1 MAGRA
6 SNGESTIYKGADG
19 RWHGY
24 VSVGFTLDGKLDR
37 RHVSSKSRGVV
48 VAKVRELE
56 RRRDSGT
63 VTETST
69 PTVGAW
75 LEHWLTTIV
84 PRRVRQR
91 TVESYESSVRKHL
104 MPAIGRHR
112 LDRLRPEHLDQLYT
126 TLLDAGYSPATV
138 LRDHRILSRALT
150 VAMQRGHIA
159 RNVATLVDPPRQEP
173 SGIATP
179 LALDEARAVIVAA
192 SGVRNSARWTVA
204 LALGLRQ
211 SEALALQWK
220 DVDLLAGTLTV
231 RRSIHRVRGGLVYE
245 EPKSK
250 RSHRTLALPL
260 PLVAELYRHKAA
272 QLGERMLAGSE
283 WQDEDLVFAQAN
295 GRPID
300 KKTDYDDWTRLLD
313 KAGVRHVRL
322 HDGRHTAATLLLSEN
337 VHPRVVME
345 LLGHSQIR
353 TTMDIYSH
361 VMPALAREAADRMG
375 ALLLAGKGR
384 QTATT
389 IATTETVDS
398 GRDEESPAQ
407 MGGAEGTRTPDPH
420 TASVVRYQLR
430 HSPLPTWSGVSG
442 PLATV
447 QAECAATAQGW
458 GRHRSRRP
466 HRRSG
471 SGPVHLGDAEMVP
484 ERVTQPEVDRVAPVD
499 GLLGDLH
506 APLLELGVGLVR
518 IVGLEEEV
526 PAGRALRDQLPH
538 LRGRLLAHGRRPGLL
553 EQHSAF
559 GLARQRD
566 REPAHGTEVHVVGDL
581 EAELADVELERLV
594 LVGNVDLGD
603 GE

>member
-37 RHVSSKSRGVV
+37 RHVSSKNRGVV

-56 RRRDSGT
+56 RKRDSGMIS
-63 VTETST
+63 ETST
-69 PTVGAW
+69 PTVAWW
-75 LEHWLTTIV
+75 LEHWLTTIA

-91 TVESYESSVRKHL
+91 TLESYESAVRKHL
-104 MPAIGRHR
+104 IPGIGRHR

-126 TLLDAGYSPATV
+126 ALLDDGYSPASV
-138 LRDHRILSRALT
+138 LRHHRILSRALT
-150 VAMQRGHIA
+150 VAVQRGHVP
-159 RNVATLVDPPRQEP
+159 RNVAALVDPPAQRP
-173 SGIATP
+173 SDLATA
-179 LALDEARAVIVAA
+179 LDLDEARAVLEAA
-192 SGVRNSARWTVA
+192 TTVRNSARWTVA

-220 DVDLLAGTLTV
+220 DIDLLANTLTV
-231 RRSIHRVRGGLVYE
+231 RRSIHRVRGGGLIYE
-245 EPKSK
+245 KPKSK
-250 RSHRTLALPL
+250 RSQRTLALPL
-260 PLVAELYRHKAA
+260 PLVAELHRHKAA

-300 KKTDYDDWTRLLD
+300 KKTDYDDWTWLLQ

-345 LLGHSQIR
+345 LLGHSQMR

-375 ALLLAGKGR
+375 ALLLAGKGI

-389 IATTETVDS
+389 IATTELVES
-398 GRDEESPAQ
+398 AQDEESPAHK
-407 MGGAEGTRTPDPH
+407 GGAEGTRTPDPH

-430 HSPLPTWSGVSG
+430 HSPLRLGLVCPSRRQLYRAASPNPRRGG
-442 PLATV
+442 G
-447 QAECAATAQGW
+447 AEGHGAAT
-458 GRHRSRRP
+458 RRVS
-466 HRRSG
+466 SG
-471 SGPVHLGDAEMVP
+471 LLHLGD
-484 ERVTQPEVDRVAPVD
+484 
-499 GLLGDLH
+499 
-506 APLLELGVGLVR
+506 
-518 IVGLEEEV
+518 
-526 PAGRALRDQLPH
+526 
-538 LRGRLLAHGRRPGLL
+538 
-553 EQHSAF
+553 
-559 GLARQRD
+559 
-566 REPAHGTEVHVVGDL
+566 
-581 EAELADVELERLV
+581 
-594 LVGNVDLGD
+594 
-603 GE
+603 